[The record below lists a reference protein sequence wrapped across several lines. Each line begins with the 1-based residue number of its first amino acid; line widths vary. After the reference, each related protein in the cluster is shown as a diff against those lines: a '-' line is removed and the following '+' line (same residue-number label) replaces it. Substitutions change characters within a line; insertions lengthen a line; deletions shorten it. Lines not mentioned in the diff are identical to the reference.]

1 MPSTRGAHSQLS
13 AAATTKPIKMFG
25 GGSLAPT
32 RGAVSDST
40 RDDPLWYSL
49 FTPNSKTKPAV
60 FGGGLGPRTFDER
73 TAPLPGGYEVK
84 PEPKP
89 LPDPDEEARPRIRPW
104 QYVEL
109 ILSNRRVVQVLAAT
123 VAFVLVSSMDVPW
136 RDWLYGQ
143 LEQAKA
149 PLVAAMKAVSRP
161 IQERAAFFI
170 VDDFSHGVANWSSD
184 SESVAVN
191 PSGWLTV
198 SEGLALHKDT
208 MKLESY
214 RLDFDAKIISNAMG
228 WAIRAPDTQNYYAF
242 KLLEKVR
249 RGQHEFSLERFTVVD
264 GVRKQAGNTVN
275 VPTHLA
281 KIGDF
286 NRISVR
292 VVGDRVTTLV
302 NGWGVDFWR
311 DSTFKRGG
319 ARLLADAGESA
330 LVRKMAISGNED
342 TWGLILYG
350 TVESLKSVQQAAS
363 SPFAIVLTPVPGQY
377 LLAMSPQPGTLLL
390 QGR

>member
-1 MPSTRGAHSQLS
+1 MATPKAVKMIGLAASASASGAITN
-13 AAATTKPIKMFG
+13 AN
-25 GGSLAPT
+25 
-32 RGAVSDST
+32 

-49 FTPNSKTKPAV
+49 FTPHRNTKPVV
-60 FGGGLGPRTFDER
+60 FGGDSGPRTFDE
-73 TAPLPGGYEVK
+73 TSAPRPGGYSAK

-89 LPDPDEEARPRIRPW
+89 DPNPQEQARPRVRPW

-109 ILSNRRVVQVLAAT
+109 ILSNRRVVQALAAT
-123 VAFVLVSSMDVPW
+123 VAFLLVSSMDVPW
-136 RDWLYGQ
+136 RDWLDRQ
-143 LEQAKA
+143 LEQVKA
-149 PLVAAMKAVSRP
+149 PLVVAMNAVSRP
-161 IQERAAFFI
+161 IKERAAFFI
-170 VDDFSHGVANWSSD
+170 VDDFSGGIANWNSD
-184 SESVAVN
+184 SESVSIN
-191 PSGWLTV
+191 PSGWLAV
-198 SEGLALHKDT
+198 SGGLALHKDT
-208 MKLESY
+208 MELESY

-228 WAIRAPDTQNYYAF
+228 WAVRALDTDNYYAF

-264 GVRKQAGNTVN
+264 GVRTRAGNAIE

-281 KIGDF
+281 KIDDF

-319 ARLLADAGESA
+319 AGLLADAGESA
-330 LVRKMAISGNED
+330 LVRKIAVSGNED

-350 TVESLKSVQQAAS
+350 TVESSKSVQEAAS
-363 SPFAIVLTPVPGQY
+363 SPFAVMLTPIPGEY
-377 LLAMSPQPGTLLL
+377 LLAMSPQPGTMLL

>member
-1 MPSTRGAHSQLS
+1 
-13 AAATTKPIKMFG
+13 
-25 GGSLAPT
+25 
-32 RGAVSDST
+32 
-40 RDDPLWYSL
+40 
-49 FTPNSKTKPAV
+49 
-60 FGGGLGPRTFDER
+60 
-73 TAPLPGGYEVK
+73 
-84 PEPKP
+84 
-89 LPDPDEEARPRIRPW
+89 
-104 QYVEL
+104 
-109 ILSNRRVVQVLAAT
+109 
-123 VAFVLVSSMDVPW
+123 MDVPW

>member
-1 MPSTRGAHSQLS
+1 
-13 AAATTKPIKMFG
+13 MFG
-25 GGSLAPT
+25 GGSAPT

-49 FTPNSKTKPAV
+49 FTPKSKTKPAV
-60 FGGGLGPRTFDER
+60 FGGGSGPRTFDER
-73 TAPLPGGYEVK
+73 TAPVPGGYAVK

-89 LPDPDEEARPRIRPW
+89 LPEPQEEARPRIRPW

-109 ILSNRRVVQVLAAT
+109 ILSNRRVVQGLAAT

-136 RDWLYGQ
+136 RDWLERQ
-143 LEQAKA
+143 LEQVKA
-149 PLVAAMKAVSRP
+149 PLVAAMNAVSRP

-170 VDDFSHGVANWSSD
+170 VDDFSQGVANWSFD

-191 PSGWLTV
+191 SSGWLAV
-198 SEGLALHKDT
+198 NEGLALHKDT

-228 WAIRAPDTQNYYAF
+228 WAVRAPDTENYYAF

-249 RGQHEFSLERFTVVD
+249 RGKHVFSLERFTVVD
-264 GVRKQAGNTVN
+264 GVRTQAGNAVN

-319 ARLLADAGESA
+319 VGLLADAGESA
-330 LVRKMAISGNED
+330 LVRKMAVSGNED

-350 TVESLKSVQQAAS
+350 TVESLKSVQEAAS